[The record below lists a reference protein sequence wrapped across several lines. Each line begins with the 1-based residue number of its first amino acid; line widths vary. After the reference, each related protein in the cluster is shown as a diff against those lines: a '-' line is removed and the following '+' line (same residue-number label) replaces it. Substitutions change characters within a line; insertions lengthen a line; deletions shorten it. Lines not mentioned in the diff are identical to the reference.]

1 MEVRFFFTCH
11 CVVCSPVEKLTNA
24 PDLSLSQIIPML
36 DEETGAEP
44 RVNSAS
50 IADPYLL
57 LVRDD
62 ASIYVAE
69 IDNNLELEELE
80 KESKALLTTKW
91 LAGCLYIDT
100 TKVFAEEVA
109 AKKSKPKESSVLMFL
124 LSAGGALHVSSPL
137 LFSLV
142 AWLNCSDIPS
152 AGSCQPDIR
161 CGRSF
166 VHPPRAFGGLRC

>member
-1 MEVRFFFTCH
+1 
-11 CVVCSPVEKLTNA
+11 
-24 PDLSLSQIIPML
+24 ML
-36 DEETGAEP
+36 DEETGVEP

-80 KESKALLTTKW
+80 KEGKALVTTKW

-100 TKVFAEEVA
+100 SKVFAEEVS
-109 AKKSKPKESSVLMFL
+109 AKKGKAKDSVLMFL

-137 LFSLV
+137 FSTLA
-142 AWLNCSDIPS
+142 AWLTCSDIPP
-152 AGSCQPDIR
+152 AGSCQPNIR
-161 CGRSF
+161 CRRSF
-166 VHPPRAFGGLRC
+166 LHPPWTFGGLRR

>member
-1 MEVRFFFTCH
+1 MEVCFFLTCH

-109 AKKSKPKESSVLMFL
+109 AKKNKPKDSVLMFL
-124 LSAGGALHVSSPL
+124 LSAGGALHVRNPL
-137 LFSLV
+137 LFRLV
-142 AWLNCSDIPS
+142 AWLTCSDLPS

-166 VHPPRAFGGLRC
+166 VHPSRPFGGLRR